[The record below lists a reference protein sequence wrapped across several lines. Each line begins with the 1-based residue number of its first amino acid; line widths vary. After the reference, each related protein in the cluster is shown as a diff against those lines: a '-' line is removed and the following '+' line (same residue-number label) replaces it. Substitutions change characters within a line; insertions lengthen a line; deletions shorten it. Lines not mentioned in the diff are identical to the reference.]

1 MSLLF
6 AAIGATLTAL
16 LEVTVVPYLAVGDAK
31 PHPVLVI
38 GVIWT
43 IAAGIDR
50 GVVWAFVG
58 GLFLDALTGRPLGA
72 SAFSLLIAV
81 GAARI
86 LMQPL
91 GRLRTL
97 LPVVAVP
104 ILSLLYSMLLF
115 VLISATRPDITVAD
129 PIGRFISGA
138 IYDGVLGLLIGPLAI
153 SIHDRRAATERVDW

>member
-16 LEVTVVPYLAVGDAK
+16 AEVTVVPYLAVGDAK
-31 PHPVLVI
+31 PHLVLVI

-72 SAFSLLIAV
+72 SAFSSPSRSA
-81 GAARI
+81 
-86 LMQPL
+86 PL
-91 GRLRTL
+91 GSSCSPWVGCAPCAGRSG
-97 LPVVAVP
+97 P
-104 ILSLLYSMLLF
+104 I
-115 VLISATRPDITVAD
+115 
-129 PIGRFISGA
+129 
-138 IYDGVLGLLIGPLAI
+138 
-153 SIHDRRAATERVDW
+153 

>member
-6 AAIGATLTAL
+6 AAIGATLTAVI
-16 LEVTVVPYLAVGDAK
+16 EVTVVPYLAVGDAK

-50 GVVWAFVG
+50 GIVWAFVG
-58 GLFLDALTGRPLGA
+58 GIFLDALTGRPLGA

-81 GAARI
+81 GAARV

-97 LPVVAVP
+97 LPIVAVP
-104 ILSLLYSMLLF
+104 ILSVLYSMLIF
-115 VLISATRPDITVAD
+115 VLLSATRPDINVAD
-129 PIGRFISGA
+129 PLATFFPGA
-138 IYDGVLGLLIGPLAI
+138 IYDGVLALLIGPLAI
-153 SIHDRRAATERVDW
+153 SIHDRQAAVERVDW